1 MKLCFSVFLT
11 ILAILSIV
19 FTLNINIRPDVGF
32 LLLYLEGLVLGIALF
47 MMVITVRSMLYV
59 KNIKIKEVSST
70 KLEIQTSAF
79 KDL

>member
-1 MKLCFSVFLT
+1 MKVCFTVLLI
-11 ILAILSIV
+11 ILANLSSV

-32 LLLYLEGLVLGIALF
+32 LLLYLEGLALGIALF